1 MTWLLSGDRPIY
13 IQLVEQME
21 RMIVSGEYAPGERL
35 KSVRDLAA
43 EAAVN
48 PNTMQKALAEL
59 EARQLIHTQRTS
71 GRLITEDAQQIK
83 QVKEKLAMEQI
94 TAFIERMQKLGF
106 DKREILDLMMQ
117 VVKEEQK

>member
-59 EARQLIHTQRTS
+59 DFRQ
-71 GRLITEDAQQIK
+71 G
-83 QVKEKLAMEQI
+83 KLCA
-94 TAFIERMQKLGF
+94 
-106 DKREILDLMMQ
+106 
-117 VVKEEQK
+117 

>member
-71 GRLITEDAQQIK
+71 GKMCIRDRHIAPEDVEQLGQLI
-83 QVKEKLAMEQI
+83 
-94 TAFIERMQKLGF
+94 
-106 DKREILDLMMQ
+106 
-117 VVKEEQK
+117 